1 MSFEGEQGS
10 PPKDA
15 TGTPSSSGTSLP
27 GKKMSATFDKFLL
40 CRLMYRLHCALR
52 AHLSADTV
60 VGRSLSDLETVTR
73 VQREFMLYI
82 LLVLMTLSFLIG
94 VFGRHMSNLLC
105 VPYPTVVSLICVD
118 SNVKQRYVKWIT
130 YWIIFGFVNL
140 ADMMCPLIS
149 KLLPQFHL
157 WRTLFLAW
165 CFCPYEW
172 NGCRVVRD
180 ALFSSRNMRILRI
193 GSYVGYEA
201 FRVVTVH

>member
-1 MSFEGEQGS
+1 MSLEGEQGS
-10 PPKDA
+10 PSKEA
-15 TGTPSSSGTSLP
+15 AGTPSSSVP
-27 GKKMSATFDKFLL
+27 DKKMSARFDKFLL
-40 CRLMYRLHCALR
+40 CRLMYRFHCALKAR
-52 AHLSADTV
+52 LTADTV
-60 VGRSLSDLETVTR
+60 LGRSLSDLETVTR

-140 ADMMCPLIS
+140 ADMMCPVMS

>member
-1 MSFEGEQGS
+1 
-10 PPKDA
+10 
-15 TGTPSSSGTSLP
+15 
-27 GKKMSATFDKFLL
+27 
-40 CRLMYRLHCALR
+40 MYRFHCALKAR
-52 AHLSADTV
+52 LTADTV
-60 VGRSLSDLETVTR
+60 LGRSLSDLETVTR

-140 ADMMCPLIS
+140 ADMVCPVMS